1 MIIEIRAKNCFS
13 FNEPIAFSLEAD
25 MRNKKFI
32 SNVHIENNFNVL
44 KTAGI
49 YGPNNVGKTC
59 LIRCI
64 RAMRDI
70 LLNKRTDLISNIFI
84 KNRICELGTTFL
96 YEGKKFSYDLKFES
110 EKREYLYESFF
121 EIIKDQYGNEKYN
134 CWLKKDTLAEK
145 YECLDE
151 SLKKTI
157 PIIAKNNILCHLVDV
172 TKFKHIQEMKK
183 ILTQFAG
190 KIDVISAN
198 IVNTR

>member
-32 SNVHIENNFNVL
+32 SNVHIEKNFNVL

-70 LLNKRTDLISNIFI
+70 LLNRRTDLISNIFI

-96 YEGKKFSYDLKFES
+96 YEGRKFSYDLKFES
-110 EKREYLYESFF
+110 EKREYLYARTQTIKFLPVSLLTVTNEICGACTSKFF
-121 EIIKDQYGNEKYN
+121 
-134 CWLKKDTLAEK
+134 T
-145 YECLDE
+145 
-151 SLKKTI
+151 ST
-157 PIIAKNNILCHLVDV
+157 VSV
-172 TKFKHIQEMKK
+172 
-183 ILTQFAG
+183 LTQLFSS
-190 KIDVISAN
+190 VTVS
-198 IVNTR
+198 V